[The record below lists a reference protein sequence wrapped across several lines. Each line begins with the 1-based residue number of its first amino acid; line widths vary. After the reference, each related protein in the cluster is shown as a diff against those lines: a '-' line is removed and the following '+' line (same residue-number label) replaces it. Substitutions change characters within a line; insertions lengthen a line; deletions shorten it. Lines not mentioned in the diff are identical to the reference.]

1 MLITIRATAG
11 QSAAALLNAAKVKE
25 LAAQLTELVAT
36 KTGRYGSKEWLCLYR
51 ALIMQVVKSG
61 SVAEIDEATID
72 AALAAAGVN
81 P

>member
-1 MLITIRATAG
+1 
-11 QSAAALLNAAKVKE
+11 VKE

-36 KTGRYGSKEWLCLYR
+36 KAGRYGSKEWLCLYR
-51 ALIMQVVKSG
+51 ALIMQVVESG
-61 SVAEIDEATID
+61 SVAQLDEATID